1 MFKVGQKVTLKR
13 LMDLIDEG
21 TLVQEELEFGRIGD
35 VSSALEGCL
44 IRRSNYSTS
53 IILLS
58 NEVNYLGKTGEVMVY
73 SPNDVFFN
81 WDGTEMLAEPER
93 PLALRM
99 EDGYIIRLVPD
110 FLVTTQEY
118 NSYEDDLR
126 YYKQEVA
133 MQEKIID
140 HLLDENDRLH
150 KDVQH
155 MADEIESLKRLL
167 QLERAR
173 R

>member
-1 MFKVGQKVTLKR
+1 
-13 LMDLIDEG
+13 
-21 TLVQEELEFGRIGD
+21 
-35 VSSALEGCL
+35 
-44 IRRSNYSTS
+44 
-53 IILLS
+53 
-58 NEVNYLGKTGEVMVY
+58 MVY
-73 SPNDVFFN
+73 SPNDVLFN

-93 PLALRM
+93 PLVLRM

-140 HLLDENDRLH
+140 HLLEENDRLH

-155 MADEIESLKRLL
+155 MTDEIESLKRLL

>member
-1 MFKVGQKVTLKR
+1 
-13 LMDLIDEG
+13 
-21 TLVQEELEFGRIGD
+21 
-35 VSSALEGCL
+35 
-44 IRRSNYSTS
+44 
-53 IILLS
+53 
-58 NEVNYLGKTGEVMVY
+58 
-73 SPNDVFFN
+73 
-81 WDGTEMLAEPER
+81 
-93 PLALRM
+93 
-99 EDGYIIRLVPD
+99 
-110 FLVTTQEY
+110 
-118 NSYEDDLR
+118 
-126 YYKQEVA
+126 